1 MEMGRVG
8 RSGGAFDPRL
18 LARLQGL
25 DWKARYVME
34 GFLSGVHGSPFHGP
48 SVEFRDYRDYQPGD
62 DLRRVDWRLYARSDR
77 LSVKRFEQETNARCF
92 VLCDTSASMGYRGS
106 AAWGSKLECARVLAL
121 ALGWLLLKQNDAVGL
136 LALEALAEGGADV
149 RYLRPS
155 QKPHQAGLLLREL
168 GRLAPRGGPG
178 LADLLDRA
186 VRIMP
191 RRSLL
196 VLFTDLLEPAPS
208 VARALRRL
216 RFAGHDCT
224 CVQVLDRD
232 ELELPEGGSMVL
244 EDVETGSRRR
254 VDASRVRETYKA
266 RFQAFMDEHRRLFR
280 DLEIPWETI
289 RTDEDPGRALARAV
303 RSRARVA

>member
-1 MEMGRVG
+1 MDLWRVG

-62 DLRRVDWRLYARSDR
+62 DLRRVDWRLYARTDR
-77 LSVKRFEQETNARCF
+77 LSVKRYEQETNARCY
-92 VLCDTSASMGYRGS
+92 VVCDTSASMGYRGS
-106 AAWGSKLECARVLAL
+106 AAWGSKLECARVLGL

-136 LALEALAEGGADV
+136 LTLDPATAGSPV

-155 QKPHQAGLLLREL
+155 QKPHQAGQLLRGL
-168 GRLAPRGGPG
+168 GAVTTGGGPA
-178 LADLLDRA
+178 LATLLDHA
-186 VRIMP
+186 VRIMH

-196 VLFTDLLEPAPS
+196 VLFTDLLEPPES
-208 VARALRRL
+208 VERALRRL
-216 RFAGHDCT
+216 RFAGHDVT
-224 CVQVLDRD
+224 CLQVLDRD
-232 ELELPEGGSMVL
+232 EVELPFEGSLVL

-254 VDASRVRETYKA
+254 VEAARVRETYQA
-266 RFQAFMDEHRRLFR
+266 RFRSFMDRHRRLFR
-280 DLEIPWETI
+280 ELEIPWETI

-303 RSRARVA
+303 SSRARVA